1 MTTQPV
7 SSMPTPIPDRFVE
20 QESSRSTPVARQ
32 LRWIIGIRLVI
43 VTSVLLPYFL
53 LQLAAPDETLGLDFL
68 YGLAGLTYAASLV
81 YIALL
86 RVLKE
91 KWALQAFIQFF
102 GDLLLITGLVYYFGG
117 IDSPFSILY
126 FIVIIVASALFRRR
140 TGYTVA
146 ALAGLLYSATVA
158 GLYFQ
163 WLPEPATTVFN
174 IGRETVQA
182 TSIEGLPFLGA
193 DEPGW
198 KIIYNLFT
206 HIFGFF
212 MVAYLTTRLAQNIFR
227 AEQEL
232 QEKQEDLADLQIVHR
247 DVIQSIPSGLITG
260 DLDGIVTSANLAAQE
275 ILGRTVL
282 EIVGWPVTSLG
293 LFSEDEWS
301 ELSQK
306 AGDFPRARPET
317 VYRRHGIIRN
327 IGYSVTPLTNADE
340 IRTGYILIFQDLSDW
355 RQLQEELRL
364 KDRLAA
370 VGELASG
377 IAHEVGNPLAAIS
390 GSVQMLTRSD
400 DGTSSEHR
408 LLDIILKESQRLDRT
423 IKGFLQ
429 FARPKERSNVRFD
442 IAVLLE
448 EHLELLRNSAEV
460 SQHHVLK
467 LDLDPPQVSLI
478 ADPDQISQIF
488 WNLARNALRAMPD
501 GGTMEVE
508 GRLENDRYLIRF
520 SDTGCGMSEEERD
533 RMFHP
538 FHSFFDGGSGIG
550 MAIVYRIVQEHGG
563 RLNVESRPDRGTT
576 IAVELPTTQ
585 GLAPSLLAEG

>member
-1 MTTQPV
+1 MATR
-7 SSMPTPIPDRFVE
+7 IPDRFIE
-20 QESSRSTPVARQ
+20 PDSSRSTPLARQ
-32 LRWIIGIRLVI
+32 LRWIIGIRLVV

-53 LQLAAPDETLGLDFL
+53 LQLAAPGESLGLDFL
-68 YGLAGLTYAASLV
+68 YGLAGLTYAASLA

-86 RVLKE
+86 RVLKDR
-91 KWALQAFIQFF
+91 WAVQAFIQFF

-117 IDSPFSILY
+117 IASPFSILY

-140 TGYTVA
+140 TGFAVA
-146 ALAGLLYSATVA
+146 ALAGLLYSATVI

-163 WLPEPATTVFN
+163 WLPEPATSVEVSRGS
-174 IGRETVQA
+174 ILPAMSVEEVQPGGREV
-182 TSIEGLPFLGA
+182 
-193 DEPGW
+193 PGW
-198 KIIYNLFT
+198 RIIYNLFT

-227 AEQEL
+227 AEREL

-247 DVIQSIPSGLITG
+247 DVIQSIPSGLITC

-275 ILGRTVL
+275 ILGKAVL
-282 EIVGWPVTSLG
+282 EIVGLPVTSLG
-293 LFSEDEWS
+293 LFSQDDWS
-301 ELSQK
+301 KLIRQSGEY
-306 AGDFPRARPET
+306 PRARPET
-317 VYRRHGIIRN
+317 VYQRHGIVRN
-327 IGYSVTPLTNADE
+327 IGYSVTPLTNAE
-340 IRTGYILIFQDLSDW
+340 KIRTGFILIFQDLSDW
-355 RQLQEELRL
+355 RKLQEELRL

-390 GSVQMLTRSD
+390 GSVQMLTRSKD
-400 DGTSSEHR
+400 AISSENR

-442 IAVLLE
+442 IAQLLE

-460 SQHHVLK
+460 SRHHVLQ
-467 LDLDPPQVSLI
+467 LNVEPPSVSLI

-488 WNLARNALRAMPD
+488 WNLSRNALRAMPQ
-501 GGTMEVE
+501 GGTLEVE
-508 GRLENDRYLIRF
+508 GRLDDDRYLIRF

-533 RMFHP
+533 KMFHP

-563 RLNVESRPDRGTT
+563 RLHVESRPGQGTAIT
-576 IAVELPTTQ
+576 VELPRTQ
-585 GLAPSLLAEG
+585 GLAPILSAEG

>member
-1 MTTQPV
+1 MA
-7 SSMPTPIPDRFVE
+7 TPIPDRFVE
-20 QESSRSTPVARQ
+20 QGSSRSTPVARQ

-68 YGLAGLTYAASLV
+68 YGLAGLTYAASLI

-86 RVLKE
+86 RVLRE

-117 IDSPFSILY
+117 IASPFSILY

-140 TGYTVA
+140 TGYAVA
-146 ALAGLLYSATVA
+146 ALAGLLYTASVV
-158 GLYFQ
+158 GLYFH
-163 WLPEPATTVFN
+163 WLPEPATTLHHV
-174 IGRETVQA
+174 GGGAAESVGT
-182 TSIEGLPFLGA
+182 EGLSSVGV
-193 DEPGW
+193 EVPGW
-198 KIIYNLFT
+198 RIVYNLFT

-232 QEKQEDLADLQIVHR
+232 QERQEDLADLQIVHR
-247 DVIQSIPSGLITG
+247 DVIQSIPSGLITC
-260 DLDGIVTSANLAAQE
+260 DLDGVVTSANLAAQE
-275 ILGRTVL
+275 ILGKTVL
-282 EIVGWPVTSLG
+282 EVVGWPVTSLG
-293 LFSEDEWS
+293 LFSEDKWS
-301 ELSQK
+301 ELSVR

-317 VYRRHGIIRN
+317 VYRRHGIVRN
-327 IGYSVTPLTNADE
+327 IGFSVTPLTNADE
-340 IRTGYILIFQDLSDW
+340 VRTGYILIFQDLSDW

-390 GSVQMLTRSD
+390 GSVQMLTRSED
-400 DGTSSEHR
+400 SSSSENR

-460 SQHHVLK
+460 SPHHVLN
-467 LDLDPPQVSLI
+467 LDLNPPSVSLI

-501 GGTMEVE
+501 GGELEVQ
-508 GRLENDRYLIRF
+508 GRLEDTRYLIRF
-520 SDTGCGMSEEERD
+520 SDTGCGMTEEERD

-563 RLNVESRPDRGTT
+563 RLHVKSRPGRGTT

-585 GLAPSLLAEG
+585 GLAPTLVAED